1 MPPFNPPQAVQSAAR
16 RGLKLRQKKEAGTA
30 VGIARARDLSNGRP
44 VSLDTIGRMVS
55 FFARHGAQKPS
66 NPGTD
71 ADPTPWLVAWLL
83 WGGDAGRD
91 WAESVWRR
99 YGPDAAREDYW
110 REVRWR
116 EARTWSGELPEG
128 LSLGRPFRLASVGEV
143 YSRFSGKSLGA
154 LSEPDLREMA
164 AGCASRAMSTD
175 AVIIDWAHA
184 SAPDDP
190 ASQDPRRGAAM
201 GRVVDAW
208 VEDEGDGRGLGL
220 FVLPAWTELGR
231 QTVPQQVGALWSS
244 PEWRRGD
251 SHDRATGER
260 VAGVELLAV
269 GLTPRPAQRHDRV
282 DPVLW
287 SEGGA
292 PMEGELSQE
301 AFDALKAERDALAAR
316 VAELEAAGAS
326 GEGEPPAEMAE
337 GEVAKMREA
346 LVSQGAEVTKL
357 REAHAKLLA
366 SLDNEQRERT
376 IDRIVAEGRQP
387 ESARETMRQ
396 LWSVRESAPA
406 AWKAFADA
414 PAKAP
419 ERVSQP
425 GGVSQVPVGASMV
438 ADAEAKA
445 TASGLEKG
453 SAKWREAVSVN
464 LSGAMRAAVQ
474 GR

>member
-16 RGLKLRQKKEAGTA
+16 RGLKLRAKREAGTA

-99 YGPDAAREDYW
+99 YGPDAAREDS
-110 REVRWR
+110 WR
-116 EARTWSGELPEG
+116 EALAWRETTRKAPPVPEG
-128 LSLGRPFRLASVGEV
+128 LTGSRPFRVCSTGTV
-143 YSRFSGKSLGA
+143 YDPRTGKSRGS
-154 LSEPDLREMA
+154 LSLSDLKGLAVSVRHGPVPLDYNHSTAPGEPTE
-164 AGCASRAMSTD
+164 
-175 AVIIDWAHA
+175 
-184 SAPDDP
+184 
-190 ASQDPRRGAAM
+190 QDPVAGAPL
-201 GRVVDAW
+201 GRVTGAW
-208 VEDEGDGRGLGL
+208 VEDENDGRGPGL
-220 FVLPAWTELGR
+220 YIWPGWTSA
-231 QTVPQQVGALWSS
+231 GAAMVEGMAGAVYPS
-244 PEWRRGD
+244 PEWQ
-251 SHDRATGER
+251 RATHYDRGTGKPIGTIR
-260 VAGVELLAV
+260 LRAVA
-269 GLTPRPAQRHDRV
+269 LTPRPAQSLNRV

-287 SEGGA
+287 SEKGG
-292 PMEGELSQE
+292 PMEGLTQE

-316 VAELEAAGAS
+316 VAELEAAGES
-326 GEGEPPAEMAE
+326 GEMDAPAEMAE

-346 LVSQGAEVTKL
+346 LASQAGEVVKL
-357 REAHAKLLA
+357 REAHAKLLG
-366 SLDNEQRERT
+366 SLDAEKR
-376 IDRIVAEGRQP
+376 DRLLDRVIAEGRQP
-387 ESARETMRQ
+387 ESARGIGAQ
-396 LWSVRESAPA
+396 LYAVREQAPD
-406 AWKAFADA
+406 AWRAWSEA

-425 GGVSQVPVGASMV
+425 GGVAQVPVGASMV

-453 SAKWREAVSVN
+453 SAKWREAVSQN
-464 LSGAMRAAVQ
+464 LSGAMRAAVNG

>member
-164 AGCASRAMSTD
+164 AGCAARAMSTD

-287 SEGGA
+287 SEKGG

-301 AFDALKAERDALAAR
+301 AFDALRAERDALKAR
-316 VAELEAAGAS
+316 LAELEAAEGS
-326 GEGEPPAEMAE
+326 MEGEAPAEMA
-337 GEVAKMREA
+337 EVAKMREA
-346 LVSQGAEVTKL
+346 LTAQAGEVSKM
-357 REAHAKLLA
+357 REEHAKLLA
-366 SLDNEQRERT
+366 SLDAEKRDRLL
-376 IDRIVAEGRQP
+376 DRIVAEGRQP
-387 ESARETMRQ
+387 ESARAIGAQ
-396 LWSVRESAPA
+396 LYAVREQAPD
-406 AWKAFADA
+406 AWRAWSEA

-425 GGVSQVPVGASMV
+425 GGVAQVPVGASMV